1 MRVGHAVQH
10 QQEWRFHALQQA
22 RQIVLLILTPFAHPG
37 DDPLVHRAFNLVIQ
51 PLAVRH
57 LDHDAGRFQLGDQR
71 LQAAIFAAFQDKH
84 FQEALRIAL

>member
-1 MRVGHAVQH
+1 M
-10 QQEWRFHALQQA
+10 
-22 RQIVLLILTPFAHPG
+22 I
-37 DDPLVHRAFNLVIQ
+37 LVHRAFNLVIQ